1 MKKFD
6 FKRAIQFICLCGAS
20 IIYYV
25 PYMKASFYDALI
37 QAFNVTNVELG
48 IMTSAYTTMTIAT
61 YF

>member
-37 QAFNVTNVELG
+37 NFQQESCWLFHMWLQGCCA
-48 IMTSAYTTMTIAT
+48 
-61 YF
+61 